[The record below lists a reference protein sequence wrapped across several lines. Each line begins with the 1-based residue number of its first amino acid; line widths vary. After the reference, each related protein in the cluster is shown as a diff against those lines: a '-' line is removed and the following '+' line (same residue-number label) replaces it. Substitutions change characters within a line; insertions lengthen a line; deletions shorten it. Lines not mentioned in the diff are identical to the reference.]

1 MQYARVKAAWAF
13 KPGYKIHES
22 IIASM
27 VLMRLKPSGMQEMIL
42 RSKVDL
48 ERKTVLDDMV
58 YEIKSAMSSGMSQGS
73 SGDGGLVLDATT
85 KLWESE
91 VFLIIGEE
99 YEQKKR
105 PYQSERE
112 KDKDGKLLNRV
123 GQRTTNRKMIFYE
136 KMAILHRVQD
146 QETGTLLS

>member
-13 KPGYKIHES
+13 KPGYKIPEA

-27 VLMRLKPSGMQEMIL
+27 LLMRLKPSGMQEMIL

-85 KLWESE
+85 KL
-91 VFLIIGEE
+91 
-99 YEQKKR
+99 
-105 PYQSERE
+105 
-112 KDKDGKLLNRV
+112 
-123 GQRTTNRKMIFYE
+123 
-136 KMAILHRVQD
+136 
-146 QETGTLLS
+146 